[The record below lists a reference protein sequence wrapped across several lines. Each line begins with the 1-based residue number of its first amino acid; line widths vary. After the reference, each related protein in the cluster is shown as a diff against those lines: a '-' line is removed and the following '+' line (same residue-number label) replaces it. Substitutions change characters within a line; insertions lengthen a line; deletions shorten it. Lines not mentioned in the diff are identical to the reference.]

1 MHPNPGS
8 KHNNRMEQN
17 SEKIR
22 KGAKEHD
29 SSIFYGTAVEGAE
42 NSEVLSSITYWQFI
56 RSHQRFQLYISS
68 YVANHIGEWLTYIAS
83 LSTIESIQSSQGMGT
98 TSGEAISRLIIIR
111 LVPNILLSPFGGILA
126 DGRDRRKVMICL
138 DLIGAATVCVFIAAV
153 QMRSIGLIYTA
164 TFLQECVSGLYEPS
178 RTAIIPMLVP
188 DEHNLKKANTISGL
202 AWSTVA
208 AFAAAFGGL
217 VVGWFG
223 VRICFVIDCATYL
236 ISAALMWLLDGNW
249 NATTMEHTESLLEY
263 MKGMIVEGT
272 MYLWKSS
279 FGGLVLVK
287 ATASLVYGGFDVL
300 NVAFAEQGS
309 IEGRPFRLGIL
320 FACSGVGCL
329 VGPMLVDPYTDVS
342 RPQTLQLSCVL
353 SFVFLTLGSTVLGF
367 TSHFWIICIF
377 TMVRAAGS
385 SVLWINSSILVQK
398 FSDPSL
404 LGRVSSAEYA
414 LALLSESF
422 SAFLS
427 GRLLDKIHLSAEDV
441 SLLLGAL
448 STFILTGWFIYHLQ
462 GRGALQ
468 SHGSRIPNPQSKTSF
483 SETTA
488 LVELIS

>member
-1 MHPNPGS
+1 
-8 KHNNRMEQN
+8 MELQ
-17 SEKIR
+17 SDRLK
-22 KGAKEHD
+22 KAAKEHD
-29 SSIFYGTAVEGAE
+29 TSIFYGATVEGDAPTK
-42 NSEVLSSITYWQFI
+42 TYWEFI
-56 RSHQRFQLYISS
+56 RSHRRFQLYISS
-68 YVANHIGEWLTYIAS
+68 YIANHIGDWLTYIAS
-83 LSTIESIQSSQGMGT
+83 LSTIESIQSAEGMNI

-153 QMRSIGLIYTA
+153 QMRSIGLIYAA

-178 RTAIIPMLVP
+178 RSAIIPMLVP
-188 DEHNLKKANTISGL
+188 EEENMKKATTISGL
-202 AWSTVA
+202 AWSVVA

-223 VRICFVIDCATYL
+223 VKACFILDCATYI
-236 ISAALMWLLDGNW
+236 ISAALMWLVDGDW
-249 NATTMEHTESLLEY
+249 NATSTECTEYPLEY
-263 MKGMIVEGT
+263 LKGMFIEGT
-272 MYLWKSS
+272 QYIWKSS

-300 NVAFAEQGS
+300 NVAFAEKGN

-320 FACSGVGCL
+320 FACSGIGCL
-329 VGPMLVDPYTDVS
+329 VGPMLVDSYTDMS
-342 RPQTLQLSCVL
+342 RPHTLQLSCVG
-353 SFVFLTLGSTVLGF
+353 SFVFLTLGSMVLGF
-367 TSHFWIICIF
+367 TSRFWIICVF

-385 SVLWINSSILVQK
+385 SVLWINSSILLQK
-398 FSDPSL
+398 FSVPSL

-427 GRLLDKIHLSAEDV
+427 GRLLDEAGLPAEDV
-441 SLLLGAL
+441 SLLLGSL
-448 STFILTGWFIYHLQ
+448 STFILIGWVIYHLQ
-462 GRGALQ
+462 GRGALR
-468 SHGSRIPNPQSKTSF
+468 STGSKLTDPHSLNNHKSSF